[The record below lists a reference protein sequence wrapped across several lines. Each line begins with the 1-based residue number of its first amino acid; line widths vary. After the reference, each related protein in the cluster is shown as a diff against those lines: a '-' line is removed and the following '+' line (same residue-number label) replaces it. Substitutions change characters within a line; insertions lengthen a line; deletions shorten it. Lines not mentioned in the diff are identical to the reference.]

1 MYIFDIKYQNTKIH
15 KELAMITNFGEL
27 LPEGLLFSIKQ
38 INDMGLIKTDL
49 LKKLIYSHKIEVV
62 KLNSK
67 NFISRT
73 ALISYLESQT
83 IEVEI

>member
-1 MYIFDIKYQNTKIH
+1 
-15 KELAMITNFGEL
+15 MITDFDKL
-27 LPEGLLFSIKQ
+27 IPEGILFSIRQ
-38 INDMGLIKTDL
+38 INEMKLIKSDL
-49 LKKLIYSHKIEVV
+49 LKKLIYAHKIEVV

-83 IEVEI
+83 LPVE

>member
-1 MYIFDIKYQNTKIH
+1 
-15 KELAMITNFGEL
+15 MITDFDKL
-27 LPEGLLFSIKQ
+27 IPEGILFSIRQ
-38 INDMGLIKTDL
+38 IDEMKLIKSDL

-83 IEVEI
+83 LPVE

>member
-1 MYIFDIKYQNTKIH
+1 
-15 KELAMITNFGEL
+15 MITNFEEL
-27 LPEGLLFSIKQ
+27 LPYGILFSIKD
-38 INDMGLIKTDL
+38 INDMGLIKSDL
-49 LKKLIYSHKIEVV
+49 LKKLIYSRKIEVV

-83 IEVEI
+83 IPAEEY

>member
-1 MYIFDIKYQNTKIH
+1 
-15 KELAMITNFGEL
+15 MITDFNTL
-27 LPEGLLFSIKQ
+27 IPEGILFSIKQ
-38 INDMGLIKTDL
+38 IDEMHLIKSDL
-49 LKKLIYSHKIEVV
+49 LKKLIYSNKIEVT

-83 IEVEI
+83 ISVV